1 MSNTTNN
8 SNEQSNNIEKKGSSR
23 KPKFYFIVIYIL
35 SILASL
41 YLMSKSGAATQMHS
55 IFESHLNIILK
66 YGLPYIML
74 QVGII
79 SLVVF
84 LVRFERD
91 QETILFPVSLLT
103 FLIST
108 LIYLLIT
115 PWKYSEIFITVS
127 TSLLIPTLFLIYRKT
142 KNINQ

>member
-23 KPKFYFIVIYIL
+23 KPKFYFIVIYIV
-35 SILASL
+35 SVLASF
-41 YLMSKSGAATQMHS
+41 YLMSKYGAATQMYS
-55 IFESHLNIILK
+55 IIESHCNIILK
-66 YGLPYIML
+66 YGLPYITL

-79 SLVVF
+79 SLVFF

-91 QETILFPVSLLT
+91 QETILFPILLIT
-103 FLIST
+103 LLIFT
-108 LIYLLIT
+108 LIYILIT

-127 TSLLIPTLFLIYRKT
+127 TSILIPTVVLIYRKT
-142 KNINQ
+142 KYVNQ

>member
-1 MSNTTNN
+1 
-8 SNEQSNNIEKKGSSR
+8 
-23 KPKFYFIVIYIL
+23 
-35 SILASL
+35 
-41 YLMSKSGAATQMHS
+41 MHS